1 MLSRLSAVPLYDRS
15 NSEIMLTWLVV
26 AGLSIRSVSDAGLAQ
41 HSRFASNL
49 QQSRSQ
55 MTAGGGSLAA
65 FSFPQAARAAGGAAD
80 NSLPAVQEEEEDLY
94 S

>member
-1 MLSRLSAVPLYDRS
+1 
-15 NSEIMLTWLVV
+15 
-26 AGLSIRSVSDAGLAQ
+26 
-41 HSRFASNL
+41 
-49 QQSRSQ
+49 